1 LNGKTLSCSEPF
13 PGTLGLIVLV
23 ALLSLFLAA
32 CGGPAPPAPAP
43 QVEQAEVELSAMEHF
58 ERKQALA
65 CEPGREHWRAE
76 GTPKRG
82 GTFVR
87 PNTRLDHLDISRPDG
102 GSQYQ
107 PQVYEHLVETRA
119 CYYEDTT
126 FVPGLAKAWKISPD
140 GLTWTLALRAD
151 VRWHNKPPVNGRPF
165 TADDVAWTIEHQKA
179 GGALRSAWAPVRYEI
194 PDPHTIVLRLP
205 EPNPDFLGD
214 VLAERNNFIL
224 AREVKEEYGD
234 FKNMAVGTGPYMLKR
249 YVPQQTVELER
260 NPEWREK
267 GFDGK
272 PLPYIEDIQMPV
284 LADYTAGVAATRAGQ
299 ADLNYVTGFLR
310 RDADALRAEKQ
321 LKLAM
326 YQDVA
331 PVPRGFW
338 MDVSQPPFADVRLR
352 RALALAIDHDEV
364 IEGGYQGG
372 AIRTGHLP
380 AAIMDYAWAPTKVRE
395 KFKPDRERAKQLL
408 VEAGYPPGS
417 LKFTMKTGSVP
428 QDVAGAEVVQNH
440 FKLVGVEAN
449 IEQVP
454 GFVATTIRRRD
465 YHAAWGGMTPASL
478 FPGRWMGG
486 FLRCG
491 DSRNVTNLCD
501 QEIDRLSLAQ
511 EREIDPAKRKVI
523 LGQLQDKLFELM
535 PTVPTQSLVYYRFY
549 SCRVKNMP
557 PTEWTQQLT
566 GIARAWLDSSGC

>member
-1 LNGKTLSCSEPF
+1 MNAKALACLDPF
-13 PGTLGLIVLV
+13 PRAVGLIALV
-23 ALLSLFLAA
+23 TLLSVFLAG
-32 CGGPAPPAPAP
+32 CGGPAPQAPAP
-43 QVEQAEVELSAMEHF
+43 LVEQAEVELSAMEHF

-65 CEPGREHWRAE
+65 CDPGKEHWRRD

-87 PNTRLDHLDISRPDG
+87 PNTRIEHLDVSAPGG
-102 GSQYQ
+102 GSQNQ
-107 PQVYEHLVETRA
+107 PQVYEHLIESRA
-119 CYYEDTT
+119 CYYEDTA
-126 FVPGLAKAWKISPD
+126 FVPGLAESWNVSSN
-140 GLTWTLALRAD
+140 GLTWTLNLRKD

-165 TADDVAWTIEHQKA
+165 TAQDVAWTIEHQKA
-179 GGALRSAWAPVRYEI
+179 GGVLRSVWAPVRYET
-194 PDPHTIVLRLP
+194 PDAYTIILHLP
-205 EPNPDFLGD
+205 EQNPDFLGD
-214 VLAERNNFIL
+214 VLGERNNFML
-224 AREVKEEYGD
+224 PREVKEEFGD
-234 FKNMAVGTGPYMLKR
+234 FKNVAIGTGPYMLKK
-249 YVPQQTVELER
+249 YIPEQTVELER
-260 NPEWREK
+260 NPGWREK
-267 GFDGK
+267 GLDGK
-272 PLPYIEDIQMPV
+272 PLPYIDEIQTPV
-284 LADYTAGVAATRAGQ
+284 LADYTAGLAATRTGQ
-299 ADLNYVTGFLR
+299 ADLNYVTGFLK
-310 RDADALRAEKQ
+310 RDADLLRADKQ

-338 MDVSQPPFADVRLR
+338 MDLSQPPFNDARVR

-380 AAIMDYAWAPTKVRE
+380 AAIMDYAWPPSKVRE
-395 KFKPDRERAKQLL
+395 KFKPNRERAKLL
-408 VEAGYPPGS
+408 LAEAGYPAGS

-440 FKLVGVEAN
+440 FKLIGVEAQ

-454 GFVATTIRRRD
+454 GFVAQTIRKRD

-478 FPGRWMGG
+478 FPDRWMGG

-501 QEIDRLSLAQ
+501 QEIEGLSQAQ
-511 EREIDPAKRKVI
+511 GREVDPAKRKVI
-523 LGQLQDKLFELM
+523 LDRLQEKLFELM

-557 PTEWTQQLT
+557 ATEWTQQLT
-566 GIARAWLDSSGC
+566 GIAGAWLDASEC